1 MQFNKVSLSV
11 LFALTLSA
19 CGGGDS
25 SDDNVGDPKYP
36 ENPSPENFSFNI
48 AGATSVVSTSNNQ
61 VLVNKSLLAASST
74 ETSSNFYTLDDKG
87 QLREAIESAY
97 NSKVS
102 YSVLSKDGN
111 YLYVVIDAMNAWE
124 SENILRATNCA
135 IFKVNVKNNNWSC
148 LAEGLLAEM
157 PYGYWNEVNDGR
169 FKPLQFDGAGNAYFL
184 SRKFTIKDGYIE
196 YDYSSPSAPLTR
208 INTQGNK
215 KLLTTDVDSVSSF
228 IVTKANSLVYRAEKL
243 KMIPDLTSDKISTV
257 ELEKNQWNNGW
268 YTVDDHNTVVYSRDS
283 YYNEYNFA
291 QASTTFIGGV
301 NKSTLAGHSNQ
312 MGSNYL
318 NNIIMGDD
326 GNIYGVY
333 NEYVNTPDGDGY
345 EQASLM
351 RRLPF
356 DNKKLVLIKLPSDH
370 NYNQNQQMQVAKG
383 HAYYIEEESNLNYG
397 QRDIIGITRI
407 VDGETIKLFDQDWS
421 TQRLSIESWKLAGD
435 TLFFTGFDNASSTM
449 VSGEIDTLALSQGKP
464 ESEYLTFN
472 ETTSVHGDAL
482 TIADMEVLRPQRP
495 ENSGGYPKVL
505 GLKLHDQDQ
514 FSGTLEF
521 NKWMNPQSVE
531 DNLTI
536 TDTTHSQPIGS
547 MVVWLNRMAHILFDQ
562 DNNQATDNKPLEWS
576 TNYRVFIDKQAQD
589 SDGISLIHAQVDDA
603 DRTFDWTVR
612 DQNTWK
618 VAEPEHQS
626 QFTDGNVLKMYGGD
640 LNVALMTGIGSANEF
655 DYQVNFATDLSDGF
669 TLVMKQLPQG
679 SHPDHFQISFDN
691 QYGTDKRIC
700 IYGDIGAQEACI
712 SIPSSRW
719 YQVTSNVLNKG
730 ASTEV
735 RLTVQAEDGSQE
747 SLVVNIPVASPATSY
762 GFTFS
767 ADATNAFLLDSFT
780 FIDKGVTSINENF
793 EVLPKAPF
801 VFTPYVPAN

>member
-124 SENILRATNCA
+124 SEHILRATNCA

-208 INTQGNK
+208 IDIQGNK

-243 KMIPDLTSDKISTV
+243 KMIPDLANDTLSTV
-257 ELEKNQWNNGW
+257 ELEKDQWSNGW
-268 YTVDDHNTVVYSRDS
+268 YTVDDHNTVIYSRDNS
-283 YYNEYNFA
+283 YNNFNFA
-291 QASTTFIGGV
+291 QASKVFIGGV
-301 NKSTLAGHSNQ
+301 NKSTLAGHPNQ
-312 MGSNYL
+312 MSSYYL
-318 NNIIMGDD
+318 NSIIMGDD
-326 GNIYGVY
+326 GYIYGVY
-333 NEYVNTPDGDGY
+333 NESVSDPDGNWY
-345 EQASLM
+345 EQAHLM

-356 DNKKLVLIKLPSDH
+356 DNNKLVTIKLPSDH
-370 NYNQNQQMQVAKG
+370 YYNQNQQMQVAKG

-407 VDGETIKLFDQDWS
+407 VDGETIKLFDQDWA
-421 TQRLSIESWKLAGD
+421 TQRLSIESWKLASD

-505 GLKLHDQDQ
+505 DLKLHDQDQ

-536 TDTTHSQPIGS
+536 TDTTNSQPIGS

-589 SDGISLIHAQVDDA
+589 SDGISLMHAQENDA
-603 DRTFDWTVR
+603 ERTFDWMVR

-618 VAEPEHQS
+618 VAEPEHPS
-626 QFTDGNVLKMYGGD
+626 QFTDGNVLKMYGGN
-640 LNVALMTGIGSANEF
+640 LVVKLVENIPSPSNF
-655 DYQVNFATDLSDGF
+655 DYQVSFSTDLNERFSL
-669 TLVMKQLPQG
+669 TMNEQYNN
-679 SHPDHFQISFDN
+679 HFQISFDN
-691 QYGTDKRIC
+691 HSGMNNRIC
-700 IYGDIGAQEACI
+700 IYSDMGSQPACL
-712 SIPSSRW
+712 SVPNSRW
-719 YQVTSNVLNKG
+719 YQVTSTVVNKTTF
-730 ASTEV
+730 TEV
-735 RLTVQAEDGSQE
+735 GIEVQAEDGSLE
-747 SLVVNIPVASPATSY
+747 SLTVNVPLSGSMPNY
-762 GFTFS
+762 NFTFN
-767 ADATNAFLLDSFT
+767 ADATNAFLLDNFT